1 MHDCMMVLVQ
11 CMVASAYMCMCV
23 IALVQLFGPWGYIVV
38 PCVVIQAMALGR
50 MVLSTGFGISY
61 RFGGIPLNPGF
72 ILESWHDC
80 KAIQSHSGVESLV
93 PLGD

>member
-1 MHDCMMVLVQ
+1 MQCLVAPAY
-11 CMVASAYMCMCV
+11 CLVAF
-23 IALVQLFGPWGYIVV
+23 VQLIRPWGYIVA

-61 RFGGIPLNPGF
+61 RFGKIPSIPGL

-80 KAIQSHSGVESLV
+80 KAIQSHGGVESLV

>member
-1 MHDCMMVLVQ
+1 MQCLVAPAY
-11 CMVASAYMCMCV
+11 CFVAF
-23 IALVQLFGPWGYIVV
+23 VQLIRPWGYIVA

-61 RFGGIPLNPGF
+61 RFGGIPLNPGL

-80 KAIQSHSGVESLV
+80 KAIQSHCGVESLV